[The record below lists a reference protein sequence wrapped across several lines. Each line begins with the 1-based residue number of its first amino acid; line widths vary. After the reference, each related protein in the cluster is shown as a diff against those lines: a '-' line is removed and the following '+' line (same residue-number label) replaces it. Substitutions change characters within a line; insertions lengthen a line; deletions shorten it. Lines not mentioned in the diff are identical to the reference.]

1 MGVDLVIIWEII
13 QNYLGDLHKKILE
26 IIDNI

>member
-13 QNYLGDLHKKILE
+13 QNYLGDLHKNILE
-26 IIDNI
+26 IIDSI